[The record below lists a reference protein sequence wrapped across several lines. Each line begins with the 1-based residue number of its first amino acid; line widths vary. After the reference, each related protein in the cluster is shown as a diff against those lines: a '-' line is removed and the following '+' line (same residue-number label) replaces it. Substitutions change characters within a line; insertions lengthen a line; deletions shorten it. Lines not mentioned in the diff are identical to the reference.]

1 VQRQWTLGEI
11 VTAVAAAGMEILH
24 LGDYAEPFWRA
35 GGVAAAA
42 RSGGLSN
49 SFALLARR
57 AQ

>member
-1 VQRQWTLGEI
+1 MEWQWTLGEI
-11 VTAVAAAGMEILH
+11 ITAVAAAGMEILH
-24 LGDYAEPFWRA
+24 LGEYLEPFWRA

-42 RSGGLSN
+42 WGGRLPS